1 MASGRCGQ
9 TGGVTDLTPSPNS
22 PPNAGPASSAAPE
35 DTAGVP
41 ADELEEKGGLP
52 RTLVG
57 ISFGDEFR
65 AREFLTASTRMAAQ
79 GNFTLEDA
87 VLVVK
92 AADGS
97 TVVQETTDPQPA
109 RSALS
114 GAVWAGLFGLILGG
128 PVGWIAGTAVGAGAG
143 AVTAKIVD
151 LGISDEWVG
160 WFREAVQ
167 PGTATVALL
176 VGELDNEALITEARR
191 FTGAELVYANLDEVT
206 LGRIRAALS
215 TG

>member
-1 MASGRCGQ
+1 MPARRCGQ
-9 TGGVTDLTPSPNS
+9 TDGVTDLTPSQPS
-22 PPNAGPASSAAPE
+22 TDTPAGEPE
-35 DTAGVP
+35 DPQG
-41 ADELEEKGGLP
+41 EP

-57 ISFGDEFR
+57 ISFEDEFR
-65 AREFLTASTRMAAQ
+65 AREFLTAATRLAAR
-79 GNFTLEDA
+79 GSLSLEDA

-92 AADGS
+92 ASDGS
-97 TVVQETTDPQPA
+97 TVVHETTDPQPA
-109 RSALS
+109 QSALS

-143 AVTAKIVD
+143 AMTAKIVD
-151 LGISDEWVG
+151 LGISDDWVG

-176 VGELDNEALITEARR
+176 VGDLDQEALISETRR
-191 FTGAELVYANLDEVT
+191 FTGAELVYANLDEVI
-206 LGRIRAALS
+206 LGRIRTALS